1 MLGAIETLVA
11 TTTGPLGLLLVF
23 AFSFLVAFVLPLPG
37 ELVLIPAAK
46 MVPGVPPVA
55 SIAVVVAVSAVGKAI
70 GSVVAYRVG
79 RGTVESLS
87 TWWLLGRFSFGSSA
101 APIEGRVTSFV
112 RRYGYVG
119 LAVTLSIPL
128 MPDTAV
134 IYAFSLLETDDE
146 RMLALAAFVGTVGR
160 LVVSLALVTGALR
173 LV

>member
-1 MLGAIETLVA
+1 MLGALESLVA

-23 AFSFLVAFVLPLPG
+23 VFSFLVAFVLPLPG
-37 ELVLIPAAK
+37 ELVLLPAPE
-46 MVPGVPPVA
+46 MVAGVPPAA
-55 SIAVVVAVSAVGKAI
+55 SIAVVVVVSAVGKAI

-79 RGTVESLS
+79 RGTVASLS
-87 TWWLLGRFSFGSSA
+87 ARWLPGGSSFGSN
-101 APIEGRVTSFV
+101 PGPVEGRLTAFV
-112 RRYGYVG
+112 RRYGYAG

-134 IYAFSLLETDDE
+134 IYAFSLLDTDDE
-146 RMLALAAFVGTVGR
+146 RLLALAAFVGTVGR